1 MKQCSHA
8 IALALRYQLCGF
20 LNIVCN
26 HAKTGK
32 TQAWKATMIN
42 LKHFKD
48 LSLDATEF
56 CFAKSKETTSF
67 TLIEQKRQRFW

>member
-1 MKQCSHA
+1 
-8 IALALRYQLCGF
+8 
-20 LNIVCN
+20 
-26 HAKTGK
+26 
-32 TQAWKATMIN
+32 MIN

-67 TLIEQKRQRFW
+67 TLIEQANDFGKSRFEQETEARLCLLFAQWMNELQL